1 MPNEMLDELSGEIST
16 IEEIDGDIEADGSLD
31 GDVEIPKA
39 YVEKIQKTV
48 IFDDLVRIADE
59 ITLSLPSSYNFIVFE
74 VSYMYDGATGS
85 AIYSSL
91 NDNINIPANYSGT
104 SHWMELRMAGDIVS
118 VRGDAD
124 VDQGGAR
131 LKITVF

>member
-1 MPNEMLDELSGEIST
+1 MPNEMLDELSGEILA
-16 IEEIDGDIEADGSLD
+16 IEEIDGDIESDGSLD

-48 IFDDLVRIADE
+48 IFDNLVRIADE

-74 VSYMYDGATGS
+74 VNYMYDGATGS

-91 NDNINIPANYSGT
+91 NDNISILANYSGT
-104 SHWMELRMAGDIVS
+104 SHWMELRNAGDIVS
-118 VRGDAD
+118 VMGDTD
-124 VDQGGAR
+124 LQHGAR
-131 LKITVF
+131 LKISVF